1 MSDNDNKCPVI
12 HGSLTSNSS
21 SGTSNRDWWPDQ
33 LDLNILH
40 QHDKKSDPMDQ
51 DFDYSEEFKKLD
63 YDSLKKDLNDLMTD
77 SQDWWPAAVSYTH
90 LTLPTKRIV

>member
-63 YDSLKKDLNDLMTD
+63 YDSLKKDLKI
-77 SQDWWPAAVSYTH
+77 S
-90 LTLPTKRIV
+90 